1 VRAGR
6 EEGGVARYLTQEW
19 LDECRGLAATLPE
32 RPGATA
38 RIQYVIRSAEPGR
51 PDTVYHIVFEDGRI
65 VSSALGVLD
74 DPDVV
79 LTMSH
84 ADSVGVQNGELDANA
99 LFSTG
104 SIGFSG
110 DMRMLMS
117 LLPILWPSPTRRLGS
132 ARVYRAYQQ
141 DVRARTE
148 Y

>member
-1 VRAGR
+1 M
-6 EEGGVARYLTQEW
+6 ARYLTQEW
-19 LDECRGLAATLPE
+19 LDECRRLAATLPE
-32 RPGATA
+32 RPGAAA
-38 RIQYVIRSAEPGR
+38 RIQYVIRSAEPGG
-51 PDTVYHIVFEDGRI
+51 PDIAYHVVFEDGRI
-65 VSSALGVLD
+65 ACSALGVLD

-84 ADSVGVQNGELDANA
+84 ADSVGVQKGELDANA

-104 SIGFSG
+104 TIGFRG

-132 ARVYRAYQQ
+132 ARLYRAYQE
-141 DVRARTE
+141 DVRALTE

>member
-1 VRAGR
+1 MAT
-6 EEGGVARYLTQEW
+6 YLTQEW
-19 LDECRGLAATLPE
+19 LDECRRLAAGLPQ

-38 RIQYVIRSAEPGR
+38 RIQYVIRSLEPGGR
-51 PDTVYHIVFEDGRI
+51 DIAYHVIFQDGRI

-79 LTMSH
+79 LTMGH
-84 ADSVGVQNGELDANA
+84 DESVGVQKGELDANA
-99 LFSTG
+99 LFSSG
-104 SIGFSG
+104 AIDFSG

-132 ARVYRAYQQ
+132 ARLYQAYQQ
-141 DVRARTE
+141 DIRARTE